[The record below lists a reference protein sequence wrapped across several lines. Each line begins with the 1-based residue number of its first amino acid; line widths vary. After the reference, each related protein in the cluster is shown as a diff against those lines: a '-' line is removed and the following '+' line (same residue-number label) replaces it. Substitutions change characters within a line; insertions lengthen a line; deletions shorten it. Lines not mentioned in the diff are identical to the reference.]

1 MAGRVI
7 TAAVLGLS
15 LAVAPAAA
23 ASFKKADAALNATY
37 SQLMDELSG
46 AAGQRLRTAQ
56 RAWLAF
62 RDAEC
67 GFQGSAVQGGSA
79 QSMVV
84 SQCLATLTEQRVKQL
99 RFYLNCP
106 EGDLA
111 CPR

>member
-1 MAGRVI
+1 MIGRAMS
-7 TAAVLGLS
+7 AAVLAVGL
-15 LAVAPAAA
+15 LALPASAG
-23 ASFKKADAALNATY
+23 SFKKADAALNATY
-37 SQLMDELSG
+37 VQLLDQLSG
-46 AAGQRLRTAQ
+46 AAGQRLKTAQ
-56 RAWLAF
+56 RAWLGF

-67 GFQGSAVQGGSA
+67 DLQGSSVGGGSA
-79 QSMVV
+79 RSMVV